1 MKNVKFERELC
12 IYLTYK
18 SIYSLI
24 CPDFCQQYSS
34 CLLVCE
40 TWILS
45 WSSTFSSPLV
55 ITFQW
60 WRKCWLCWRNY
71 SKSIPYTGMIYSW
84 NLLYFFLL
92 RQFDWPSLPCIFVW
106 HIITVGGEDIS
117 WVIHISQWKR
127 RRKGSNKICRGPTK
141 ETRSLIHKNSS
152 GIWRA
157 WR

>member
-1 MKNVKFERELC
+1 MRNVKFERELY

-60 WRKCWLCWRNY
+60 WRKCWLCWCNY

-92 RQFDWPSLPCIFVW
+92 RQSIWLTLPTMYFCLTHYYSGWRRHQLGHTYFAMK
-106 HIITVGGEDIS
+106 EKK
-117 WVIHISQWKR
+117 KR
-127 RRKGSNKICRGPTK
+127 KQ
-141 ETRSLIHKNSS
+141 
-152 GIWRA
+152 
-157 WR
+157 